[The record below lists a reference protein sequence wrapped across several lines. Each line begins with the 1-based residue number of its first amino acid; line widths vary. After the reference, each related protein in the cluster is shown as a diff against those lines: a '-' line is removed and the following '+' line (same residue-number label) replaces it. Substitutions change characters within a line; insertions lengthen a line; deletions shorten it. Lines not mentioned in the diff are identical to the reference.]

1 MNALNDIWLDIYILQ
16 IKIQNESERLT
27 NKMEKNWIFKDIKFP
42 VKVRDIHKIKFKEK
56 IPLAVFLVTKIRKN
70 IESMCQKNVLKV
82 NILIYY

>member
-16 IKIQNESERLT
+16 IKIQKESERLT